1 MVKIREGGGSNV
13 ASNEEAST
21 FVEEMDRIE
30 QDRENRLHQI
40 DVEFKAK
47 KLAVNQSA
55 NAEIK
60 AQLEDAKKVGL
71 AKGTLKLIVSE
82 NKGLRK
88 AQETLDRKAEVA
100 KDRIDALEGTER
112 ERAVNI
118 IKALGVDFAG
128 FGLGAAA
135 VEREDGNGKAKEPDA
150 AGIAAA
156 MAADDA
162 KKAGKGA
169 AKH

>member
-1 MVKIREGGGSNV
+1 MAKIHAGSNT
-13 ASNEEAST
+13 ATDQEASS
-21 FVEEMDRIE
+21 FVQEMNRIE
-30 QDRENRLHQI
+30 EDRENRLHQI

-71 AKGTLKLIVSE
+71 AKGTLKLIVNE
-82 NKGLRK
+82 NKALRK
-88 AQETLDRKAEVA
+88 AQETLDRRQELANDRLNDLESAE
-100 KDRIDALEGTER
+100 KDR
-112 ERAVNI
+112 AVSI
-118 IKALGVDFAG
+118 IKDLGDDFAG

-135 VEREDGNGKAKEPDA
+135 VEREAAKPGNGADPIATAAQKAWEGEDA
-150 AGIAAA
+150 AG
-156 MAADDA
+156 
-162 KKAGKGA
+162 

>member
-1 MVKIREGGGSNV
+1 MAKIHQGSNTATDAEA
-13 ASNEEAST
+13 AS
-21 FVEEMDRIE
+21 FVEEMNRIE
-30 QDRENRLHQI
+30 EDRENRLHQI

-82 NKGLRK
+82 NKALRK
-88 AQETLDRKAEVA
+88 AQETLERRQELANDRLNDLESAE
-100 KDRIDALEGTER
+100 KDR
-112 ERAVNI
+112 AVSI
-118 IKALGVDFAG
+118 IKALGDDFAG

-135 VEREDGNGKAKEPDA
+135 VERETAETGNGSDP
-150 AGIAAA
+150 IAAA
-156 MAADDA
+156 AQ
-162 KKAGKGA
+162 KAWEGEGS

>member
-1 MVKIREGGGSNV
+1 MAKIHDGTGSNV
-13 ASNEEAST
+13 ASAEEAAS
-21 FVEEMDRIE
+21 FVAEMDRVE

-71 AKGTLKLIVSE
+71 AKGTLKLIVNE
-82 NKGLRK
+82 NKAIRK
-88 AQETLDRKAEVA
+88 AQETLERRQELANDRLN
-100 KDRIDALEGTER
+100 DLESVEHD
-112 ERAVNI
+112 RAVSI
-118 IKALGVDFAG
+118 IKALGDDFAG

-135 VEREDGNGKAKEPDA
+135 VEREAAKPAANGADP
-150 AGIAAA
+150 IAAA
-156 MAADDA
+156 
-162 KKAGKGA
+162 A
-169 AKH
+169 AKAWAGEESGKPN

>member
-1 MVKIREGGGSNV
+1 MAKVHENKSNA
-13 ASNEEAST
+13 ASDEEAST

-47 KLAVNQSA
+47 KRAVNQSA

-71 AKGTLKLIVSE
+71 SKGTLKLIVSE
-82 NKGLRK
+82 NKALRK
-88 AQETLDRKAEVA
+88 AQEALDARKE
-100 KDRIDALEGTER
+100 KSSDRINELDPDER
-112 ERAVNI
+112 DRAVNI
-118 IKALGVDFAG
+118 IQALGADFAG

-135 VEREDGNGKAKEPDA
+135 VASEKTDGNGVDPV
-150 AGIAAA
+150 AAA
-156 MAADDA
+156 AD
-162 KKAGKGA
+162 KAWNESAPAGT
-169 AKH
+169 H